1 MTATALGAMALL
13 AAAVPAHAQRW
24 GQGDRP
30 RDGVCFYEDTNFR
43 GDYFCV
49 GAGESVASLPRGMN
63 DRISSIRIFGRAEAT
78 VFRDVRFDGKSSRF
92 GFDVSDLRREG
103 WNDTISSIR
112 VRSTFDDRGPSRDVD
127 RDRDRD
133 RGRRMSPGDADAIVR
148 RSYRDLLGRDPD
160 SAGMRQYRGRL
171 LDDGW
176 SEEDVRAD
184 IRKSP
189 EFREKSVMTPEKA
202 RAIVR
207 AAYLAVL
214 KREPDAAGSA
224 PYVERV
230 IRDHWSQ
237 QDVERELRNSPE
249 YRRK

>member
-1 MTATALGAMALL
+1 MREKSIVLAALAMLL
-13 AAAVPAHAQRW
+13 AAAPARAQRW
-24 GQGDRP
+24 GHGDRP
-30 RDGVCFYEDTNFR
+30 RDGVCFYEDRDFQ
-43 GDYFCV
+43 GEYFCV
-49 GAGESVASLPRGMN
+49 SAGESLPSLPRGMN
-63 DRISSIRIFGRAEAT
+63 DKISSIRIFGRAEAI
-78 VFRDVRFDGKSSRF
+78 VFRDVRFEGTSSRF
-92 GFDVSDLRREG
+92 GFDVGDLRREG

-112 VRSTFDDRGPSRDVD
+112 VREALDERAPA
-127 RDRDRD
+127 
-133 RGRRMSPGDADAIVR
+133 GRRRLSPADAEAIVR

-160 SAGMRQYRGRL
+160 SAGMRQYRARI

-189 EFREKSVMTPEKA
+189 EFREKSLMTPEKA

-214 KREPDAAGSA
+214 KREPDAGGSA
-224 PYVERV
+224 PFVERV
-230 IRDHWSQ
+230 MRDHWSQ

>member
-1 MTATALGAMALL
+1 MALLL
-13 AAAVPAHAQRW
+13 AAAPLHAQRW
-24 GQGDRP
+24 GHGDRP
-30 RDGVCFYEDTNFR
+30 RDGVCFFEDRDFK
-43 GDYFCV
+43 GEYFCV
-49 GAGESVASLPRGMN
+49 GAGEDVSAVPREMN
-63 DRISSIRIFGRAEAT
+63 DKISSIKIFGRAEAI
-78 VFRDVRFDGKSSRF
+78 VFRDVRFQGNSSRF

-112 VRSTFDDRGPSRDVD
+112 VRSTSDERRPSV
-127 RDRDRD
+127 
-133 RGRRMSPGDADAIVR
+133 GRRMSPGDADAIVR
-148 RSYRDLLGRDPD
+148 RSYRELLDRDPD
-160 SAGMRQYRGRL
+160 AAGLRQYRARI

-189 EFREKSVMTPEKA
+189 EFRDKSLMTPDKA

-224 PYVERV
+224 GYIDRV
-230 IRDHWSQ
+230 MRDHWTQ
-237 QDVERELRNSPE
+237 GDVERELRKSPE
-249 YRRK
+249 YRKK